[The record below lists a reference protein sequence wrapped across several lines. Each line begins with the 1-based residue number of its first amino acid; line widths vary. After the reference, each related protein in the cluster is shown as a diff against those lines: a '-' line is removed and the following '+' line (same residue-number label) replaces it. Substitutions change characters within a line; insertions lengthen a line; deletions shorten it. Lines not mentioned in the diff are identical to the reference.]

1 METGEEGATLEDI
14 LGIDGME
21 EGVVEK
27 VALRAAIDRLSE
39 RERKVVLLRYF
50 KNLTQEQ
57 TARVI
62 KVSQVQ
68 ISRLERKALGQLRE
82 YLSMDG

>member
-1 METGEEGATLEDI
+1 
-14 LGIDGME
+14 ME